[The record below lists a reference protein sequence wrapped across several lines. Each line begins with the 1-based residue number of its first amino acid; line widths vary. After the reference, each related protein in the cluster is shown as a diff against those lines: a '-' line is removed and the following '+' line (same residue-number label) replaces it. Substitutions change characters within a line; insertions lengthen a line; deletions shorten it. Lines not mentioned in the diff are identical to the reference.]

1 MHLLYNISIRLYK
14 FLVILSS
21 PFYLKAKQWLKGR
34 KHVWETLEVWTKANV
49 GSIIWVHAASL
60 GEFEQGRPLIEKI
73 KSDYPQK
80 KIVLTFFSPSGYEV
94 RKNYSGADLILYL
107 PLDTPRN
114 AAKWLSLLKPEKVFF
129 VKYEYWA
136 NYFFEIKKQN
146 IPLYVISGIFRE
158 DQRFFK
164 GSAFW
169 RSVLK
174 SVHFFFLQNDK
185 SGKLLSSIG
194 LNNYEVC
201 GDTRY
206 DRVVD
211 IKNKSKDIEHA
222 ASFTSSGLTIVA
234 GSSYREEESALL
246 RLMGEMSELKLII
259 APHHIDEGRITD
271 IVRMFEK
278 YHPTR
283 FSEGTLREGS
293 RVLVIDNMGMLSSL
307 YRYGQI
313 AVIGGGFGKGIH
325 NTLEA
330 AVYGMPVVFGKK
342 YDKFEEAVQL
352 VSTGA
357 AVAAKDELEMQEHLR
372 KLIQSEKRRIE
383 MGRRADE
390 LVKSNT
396 GAVSVIF
403 EKIDFQ

>member
-14 FLVILSS
+14 LLVILSS
-21 PFYLKAKQWLKGR
+21 PFHLKAKQWLNGR
-34 KHVWETLEVWTKANV
+34 KHVWETLEAWGKANEGNV
-49 GSIIWVHAASL
+49 IWVHAASL

-73 KSDYPQK
+73 KSDYPKK

-114 AAKWLSLLKPEKVFF
+114 AAKWVELLKPEKVFF
-129 VKYEYWA
+129 IKYEYWA
-136 NYFFEIKKQN
+136 NYFFEIKKEN
-146 IPLYVISGIFRE
+146 IPLYIISGIFRE

-164 GSAFW
+164 GSSFW
-169 RSVLK
+169 RGVLEC
-174 SVHFFFLQNDK
+174 VHFFFLQNEK

-211 IKNKSKDIEHA
+211 IRQKSKDIELA
-222 ASFTSSGLTIVA
+222 KNFASNGITVVA
-234 GSSYREEESALL
+234 GSSYREEESVLL
-246 RLMGEMSELKLII
+246 CLMNEISDLKLII
-259 APHHIDEGRITD
+259 APHYIDEGRISE
-271 IVRMFEK
+271 IIRFFEK
-278 YHPTR
+278 YAPTR

-342 YDKFEEAVQL
+342 YEKFDEAVQL
-352 VSTGA
+352 VSTRA
-357 AVAAKDELEMQEHLR
+357 ALAAKDELEMQEHL
-372 KLIQSEKRRIE
+372 KNLIQSEKKRVE
-383 MGRRADE
+383 MGQRADE

-396 GAVSVIF
+396 GAVYAIF

>member
-1 MHLLYNISIRLYK
+1 MHFLYNIGIRLYK
-14 FLVILSS
+14 LAIVLAS
-21 PFYLKAKQWLKGR
+21 PFNLKAKQWLEGR
-34 KHVWETLEVWTKANV
+34 KQVWAKLAAWRKANEGDV
-49 GSIIWVHAASL
+49 IWVHAASL

-94 RKNYSGADLILYL
+94 RKNYSVPDLILYL
-107 PLDTPRN
+107 PLDTPQN
-114 AAKWLSLLKPEKVFF
+114 VAKWLFLLKPEKVFF

-146 IPLYVISGIFRE
+146 IPLYVVSGIFRE

-169 RSVLK
+169 RSVLE
-174 SVHFFFLQNDK
+174 SVHFFFLQNKK

-194 LNNYEVC
+194 LSNYEVC

-211 IKNKSKDIEHA
+211 IKTKSKEIDLA
-222 ASFTSSGLTIVA
+222 ANFTSSGTTIVA
-234 GSSYREEESALL
+234 GSSYREEEGVLQ
-246 RLMGEMSELKLII
+246 RLMGEVRELKLII
-259 APHHIDEGRITD
+259 APHHIDEGRISE

-283 FSEGTLREGS
+283 YSAGSLGAGS

-342 YDKFEEAVQL
+342 HEKFDEAVQL
-352 VSTGA
+352 VNTGA
-357 AVAAKDELEMQEHLR
+357 AVAARDLSDLECVLRTLLEDEQ
-372 KLIQSEKRRIE
+372 KRME
-383 MGRRADE
+383 MGQRADE

-396 GAVSVIF
+396 GAVSAIF
-403 EKIDFQ
+403 ERIDFQ

>member
-1 MHLLYNISIRLYK
+1 MHFLYNIGIRLYK
-14 FLVILSS
+14 LVIVLAS
-21 PFYLKAKQWLKGR
+21 PFNLKAKQWLEGR
-34 KHVWETLEVWTKANV
+34 KQVWANLAAWRKANEGDV
-49 GSIIWVHAASL
+49 IWVHAASL

-107 PLDTPRN
+107 PLDTPKN

-146 IPLYVISGIFRE
+146 IPLYVVSGIFRE

-169 RSVLK
+169 RSVLE
-174 SVHFFFLQNDK
+174 SVHFFFLQNKK
-185 SGKLLSSIG
+185 SGSLLSSIG
-194 LNNYEVC
+194 LSNYEVC

-211 IKNKSKDIEHA
+211 IKNKSKEIELA
-222 ASFTSSGLTIVA
+222 ANFTASGMTIVA
-234 GSSYREEESALL
+234 GSSYREEEGVLQ
-246 RLMGEMSELKLII
+246 RLMGEVMELKLII
-259 APHHIDEGRITD
+259 APHHIDEGRISE

-278 YHPTR
+278 YLPTR
-283 FSEGTLREGS
+283 YSAGSLEAGS

-342 YDKFEEAVQL
+342 HEKFEEAVQL
-352 VSTGA
+352 VNTGA
-357 AVAAKDELEMQEHLR
+357 AVAARDLSDLEGVLRTLLEDEQ
-372 KLIQSEKRRIE
+372 KRME
-383 MGRRADE
+383 MGQRADE

-396 GAVSVIF
+396 GAVSAIF
-403 EKIDFQ
+403 ERIDFQ

>member
-1 MHLLYNISIRLYK
+1 MHLIYNIGIRAYRL
-14 FLVILSS
+14 LILLGS
-21 PFYLKAKQWLKGR
+21 PFNSKAKLWINGR
-34 KHVWETLEVWTKANV
+34 KDVWTSLESWKEKNQSNV
-49 GSIIWVHAASL
+49 IWIHAASL

-73 KSDYPQK
+73 KADFPNK

-107 PLDTPRN
+107 PLDTPQN
-114 AAKWLSLLKPEKVFF
+114 AKKWLSLLNPEKVFF

-146 IPLYVISGIFRE
+146 IPLYVVSGIFRE

-164 GSAFW
+164 GSSFW
-169 RSVLK
+169 RSVLEC
-174 SVHFFFLQNDK
+174 VHFFFLQNKK
-185 SGKLLSSIG
+185 SGELLRSIE
-194 LNNYEVC
+194 LSNYEVC

-211 IKNKSKDIEHA
+211 IKTKSKDIALAESIA
-222 ASFTSSGLTIVA
+222 ASGLTIVA

-246 RLMGEMSELKLII
+246 RLMNEISELKLII
-259 APHHIDEGRITD
+259 APHHIDEGRISE
-271 IVRMFEK
+271 IIRMFEK
-278 YHPTR
+278 YHPTLY
-283 FSEGTLREGS
+283 SAGSLHEGS

-307 YRYGQI
+307 YRYGNI

-330 AVYGMPVVFGKK
+330 AVYGMPIVFGKK
-342 YDKFEEAVQL
+342 HEKFDEAVQL
-352 VSTGA
+352 VNTGA
-357 AVAAKDELEMQEHLR
+357 ALVAGNLPHLEEILRTLLQDEKKRLEMGQ
-372 KLIQSEKRRIE
+372 K
-383 MGRRADE
+383 ADE

-396 GAVSVIF
+396 GAVSAIF

>member
-1 MHLLYNISIRLYK
+1 MHFLYNIGIRLYK
-14 FLVILSS
+14 LFIVLAS
-21 PFYLKAKQWLKGR
+21 PFNLKAKQWLEGR
-34 KHVWETLEVWTKANV
+34 KQVWAKLAAWRKTNEGDV
-49 GSIIWVHAASL
+49 IWVHAASL

-107 PLDTPRN
+107 PLDTPQN
-114 AAKWLSLLKPEKVFF
+114 AVKWLSLLTPEKVFF

-146 IPLYVISGIFRE
+146 IPLYVVSGIFRE

-169 RSVLK
+169 RSVLE
-174 SVHFFFLQNDK
+174 SVHFFFLQNKK
-185 SGKLLSSIG
+185 SGSLLSSIG

-211 IKNKSKDIEHA
+211 IKNKSKEIELA
-222 ASFTSSGLTIVA
+222 ANFTSSGLTIVA
-234 GSSYREEESALL
+234 GSSYREEESVLL
-246 RLMGEMSELKLII
+246 RLMGEVRELKLII
-259 APHHIDEGRITD
+259 APHHIDEGRISE
-271 IVRMFEK
+271 IVRMFET

-283 FSEGTLREGS
+283 FSDGALREDS

-307 YRYGQI
+307 YRYGKI

-342 YDKFEEAVQL
+342 HEKFEEAVQL
-352 VSTGA
+352 VNMSA
-357 AVAAKDELEMQEHLR
+357 AVAACDLSELEGVLR
-372 KLIQSEKRRIE
+372 TLLEDDQKRME
-383 MGRRADE
+383 MGQKADE

-396 GAVSVIF
+396 GAVSAIF

>member
-1 MHLLYNISIRLYK
+1 MHLLYNIGIRLYK
-14 FLVILSS
+14 LLIVLAS
-21 PFYLKAKQWLKGR
+21 PFNLKAKQWLDGR
-34 KHVWETLEVWTKANV
+34 TQVWQRLEEWRNDNKD
-49 GSIIWVHAASL
+49 SIIWVHAASL

-73 KSDYPQK
+73 KSEYPQK

-94 RKNYSGADLILYL
+94 RKNYNGADLILYL
-107 PLDTPRN
+107 PLDTPKN
-114 AAKWLSLLKPEKVFF
+114 ATKWLSLLKPEKVFF

-146 IPLYVISGIFRE
+146 IPLYVVSGIFRE

-164 GSAFW
+164 GSPFW
-169 RSVLK
+169 RRVLE
-174 SVHFFFLQNDK
+174 SVHFFFLQNNK
-185 SGKLLSSIG
+185 SGNLLSSIG

-211 IKNKSKDIEHA
+211 IKNRSKEIELA
-222 ASFTSSGLTIVA
+222 ANFTSSGITIVA
-234 GSSYREEESALL
+234 GSSYREEESVLM
-246 RLMGEMSELKLII
+246 RLMGEVSELKLII
-259 APHHIDEGRITD
+259 APHHIDEGRIAE

-278 YHPTR
+278 YSPTT
-283 FSEGTLREGS
+283 FSEGQLREGS

-307 YRYGQI
+307 YRYGKI

-330 AVYGMPVVFGKK
+330 AVYGIPVVFGKK
-342 YDKFEEAVQL
+342 HEKFDEAVQL
-352 VSTGA
+352 VSIGA
-357 AVAAKDELEMQEHLR
+357 ARSASDIADMEGILR
-372 KLIQSEKRRIE
+372 TLLGDDQKRME
-383 MGRRADE
+383 MGQRADQ

-396 GAVSVIF
+396 GAVSAIF